1 MIDNKAGQ
9 RAEAAV
15 MAVLPHAAQVHRN
28 SKDDRSVDLKING
41 IGINVKWLGEG
52 GLRQARELIANRK
65 NRPDVA
71 VARRMSPGAREALS
85 AAGIGWV
92 DEMGAAEIALDSL
105 IVSRSGRL
113 PEIVDKPPHWT
124 PSVLATAE
132 ALFCGK
138 LATVEAIRQATG
150 LSVGSSTNALH
161 TLSGLGLLS
170 SEARR
175 GRDSARQIADPG
187 RLLDEY
193 AAAAAS
199 MMTTVRLAAGGVW
212 RDLDEGLRKI
222 DRLWKSAKITWAAT
236 GATAASVLAP
246 YLTKVSVAEI
256 YVDAATIAELESV
269 AAKADLKPI
278 EGGRVIL
285 RPFPTVAT
293 RKLMD
298 EKNGLHHAPWP
309 RVYADLRVSGVRGED
324 AAEHL
329 RESVWEPVEVMN
341 VEAIEVVEYECDDLS
356 AEVTF
361 NIFGKKYKR
370 EMVVTRGRT
379 MSTRSHWL
387 ENKPKVIDR
396 ALKLL
401 LNQHEELRRNPQ
413 VYKAIAKMQKTL
425 SDSSNR
431 LSAGQADPKAQD
443 R

>member
-1 MIDNKAGQ
+1 MTDNKAGH

-15 MAVLPHAAQVHRN
+15 VAVLPHAAQVRRGC
-28 SKDDRSVDLKING
+28 KDNRSVDLKING
-41 IGINVKWLGEG
+41 TGINVKWLGEG
-52 GLRQARELIANRK
+52 GLRQARELIANRE

-85 AAGIGWV
+85 TAGVGWV
-92 DEMGAAEIALDSL
+92 DETGAAEIVLDSL
-105 IVSRSGRL
+105 IVSKSGC
-113 PEIVDKPPHWT
+113 PPAVVDKPPHWT
-124 PSVLATAE
+124 PSVLAAAE

-138 LATVEAIRQATG
+138 QATVEAIREATG
-150 LSVGSSTNALH
+150 LSIGSSTNALH
-161 TLSGLGLLS
+161 TLSDLGLLS

-222 DRLWKSAKITWAAT
+222 DRLWKNAKIAWVAT
-236 GATAASVLAP
+236 GAAAASVLAP
-246 YLTKVSVAEI
+246 YLTKVSVAEV
-256 YVDAATIAELESV
+256 YVDAVTIAELESV

-293 RKLMD
+293 RKLMN
-298 EKNGLHHAPWP
+298 EKNGLRHAPWP

-329 RESVWEPVEVMN
+329 RDVVWNPVE
-341 VEAIEVVEYECDDLS
+341 ITDYIYDDLS

-361 NIFGKKYKR
+361 TIYAKKYKQGIGKKYKQEVR
-370 EMVVTRGRT
+370 VTRGKILP
-379 MSTRSHWL
+379 TRSYWAEH
-387 ENKPKVIDR
+387 ENEVKDL
-396 ALKLL
+396 ALGLL
-401 LNQHEELRRNPQ
+401 LNRHEELAADPQ
-413 VYKAIAKMQKTL
+413 IDKAVAKIRKTL
-425 SDSSNR
+425 SDSSR
-431 LSAGQADPKAQD
+431 PLSAGQTSSKASNL
-443 R
+443 

>member
-1 MIDNKAGQ
+1 MAERKAGR

-15 MAVLPHAAQVHRN
+15 VAVLPHAVRVQCDHEGG
-28 SKDDRSVDLKING
+28 RSADLTVNG

-52 GLRQARELIANRK
+52 GLRQARELVANK
-65 NRPDVA
+65 ENLPDVA

-92 DEMGAAEIALDSL
+92 DETGAAEIALDSL
-105 IVSRSGRL
+105 IISRNGRP

-124 PSVLATAE
+124 PSVLAAAE

-138 LATVEAIRQATG
+138 QATVEAIREATG
-150 LSVGSSTNALH
+150 LSTGSSTNALH
-161 TLSGLGLLS
+161 TLADLGMLS

-175 GRDSARQIADPG
+175 GRDSARQMTDPG

-199 MMTTVRLAAGGVW
+199 MTTAVRLDAGGVW

-222 DRLWKSAKITWAAT
+222 DRLWKSAKVAWAAT
-236 GATAASVLAP
+236 GAAAASVLAP
-246 YLTKVSVAEI
+246 YLTRISVAEV

-293 RKLMD
+293 RKLMSK
-298 EKNGLHHAPWP
+298 KNGLLYAPWP

-329 RESVWEPVEVMN
+329 RDVVWNPVEVTDY
-341 VEAIEVVEYECDDLS
+341 VYDDLS

-361 NIFGKKYKR
+361 TIYAKKYKKEVR
-370 EMVVTRGRT
+370 VTRGRT
-379 MSTRSHWL
+379 LPTRSYWAEHKH
-387 ENKPKVIDR
+387 EVIDQ
-396 ALKLL
+396 ALGLL
-401 LNQHEELRRNPQ
+401 LNRHEELAADPQ
-413 VYKAIAKMQKTL
+413 IDKAIAKMRK
-425 SDSSNR
+425 DW
-431 LSAGQADPKAQD
+431 
-443 R
+443 